1 MINKNN
7 YETYFMSYIDNELNA
22 AERADVEA
30 FVLTDSKY
38 AEELAIFEKTKLHA
52 PNIEMEDKI
61 FLYRFPEMEASL
73 DIDFKKSLYKKEGP
87 VGKIIF
93 TPNLMRAS
101 FAIAAMLILFIGLQ
115 LFKSESNIVESN
127 IVNSTL
133 KDKTAL
139 AITNNSSI
147 NSKQTENTILPN
159 EVNEA
164 AINKNSTAVLSRLA
178 ISKKINNAKFTIAE
192 SATTNQ
198 AGFEDQAIVNNN
210 MNTNI
215 INTTE
220 GLSQT
225 SRENE
230 NNNKLTAK
238 FNQTQISSTALET
251 MANEEEKIILPTN
264 YKEIDTE
271 EEDRTINIG
280 MIEIDGAA
288 FRGITRKF
296 SALLKRNK
304 IDKEK

>member
-7 YETYFMSYIDNELNA
+7 YETFFMSYIDNELNA
-22 AERADVEA
+22 AERAAVEA
-30 FVLTDSKY
+30 FVLTEPKY
-38 AEELAIFEKTKLHA
+38 AEELAIFEKTKIQASSMEH
-52 PNIEMEDKI
+52 IEMEDKI
-61 FLYRFPEMEASL
+61 FLYRFPEMQASL
-73 DIDFKKSLYKKEGP
+73 DADFKKSLYKKEAP
-87 VGKIIF
+87 VRKVLF

-101 FAIAAMLILFIGLQ
+101 FAIAALFILLIGVQ
-115 LFKSESNIVESN
+115 LFKTNTVI
-127 IVNSTL
+127 
-133 KDKTAL
+133 KDKTAI
-139 AITNNSSI
+139 AITTNAST
-147 NSKQTENTILPN
+147 NSKQPENTILPN

-164 AINKNSTAVLSRLA
+164 ALNKNSTAVLSRLA
-178 ISKKINNAKFTIAE
+178 ISKKINNAHITIAE
-192 SATTNQ
+192 SVRANQ
-198 AGFEDQAIVNNN
+198 AGFEDQAIVHNN

-225 SRENE
+225 SREKE

-238 FNQTQISSTALET
+238 FNEAQISSSSMET
-251 MANEEEKIILPTN
+251 MASEEEKIMPVIPTAF
-264 YKEIDTE
+264 KEIDTE